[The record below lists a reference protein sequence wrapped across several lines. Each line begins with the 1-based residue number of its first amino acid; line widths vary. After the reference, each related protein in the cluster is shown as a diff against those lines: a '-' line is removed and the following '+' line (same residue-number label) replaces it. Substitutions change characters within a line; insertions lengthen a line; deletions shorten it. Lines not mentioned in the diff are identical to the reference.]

1 MTFRI
6 KVFALISLLAGYMF
20 HMSQNPVDLL
30 AVGPGEDGYCI
41 PASVSKVLKFWGIN
55 VSVKEIE
62 KRMSILK
69 DVNGV
74 YKEGQFQIGAISEAL
89 EGFGLKVVF
98 RVGNLEEIETLLE
111 KRIPPLIHC
120 YLDNTTHIWILT
132 GYRTFPRYYS
142 FSDSDSCSYA
152 ILSRSRLL
160 NVWDQQNFEYLVI
173 APPEKIPDWCVDNSA
188 FNVAK
193 GKASLLYSAFMDGVS
208 RKSQEEIL
216 SIFQLIK
223 KEMETDQPGYELYNN
238 LISCYAA
245 SVAKNNEKTIS
256 AIEEL
261 LKFKRNY
268 ERFLFFLAKL
278 RIENGQH
285 EKGKMDLE
293 SYIKMRPTD
302 ESAARY
308 LASYTKM

>member
-1 MTFRI
+1 
-6 KVFALISLLAGYMF
+6 
-20 HMSQNPVDLL
+20 MSN
-30 AVGPGEDGYCI
+30 
-41 PASVSKVLKFWGIN
+41 
-55 VSVKEIE
+55 
-62 KRMSILK
+62 LK

-74 YKEGQFQIGAISEAL
+74 YKKGQYQIGAIPEAL
-89 EGFGLKVVF
+89 EGLGLKVVF

-120 YLDNTTHIWILT
+120 YLDNVTHVWILT
-132 GYRTFPRYYS
+132 GYRTFPGYYS
-142 FSDSDSCSYA
+142 FSDSDSRSYA

-173 APPEKIPDWCVDNSA
+173 APPEKIPDWCVNNSA
-188 FNVAK
+188 FYSAR
-193 GKASLLYSAFMDGVS
+193 GKASLLYSAFLDGASSKS
-208 RKSQEEIL
+208 REEIL
-216 SIFQLIK
+216 SIFQLLK

-238 LISCYAA
+238 LISCYGA
-245 SVAKNNEKTIS
+245 SMGENDEQLIFALEK
-256 AIEEL
+256 L
-261 LKFKRNY
+261 LKVKRNY
-268 ERFLFFLAKL
+268 ERFLFFLAKQK
-278 RIENGQH
+278 IESGQH

>member
-6 KVFALISLLAGYMF
+6 KVFVLISLLAGYIF
-20 HMSQNPVDLL
+20 HVSQNPVDIMSL
-30 AVGPGEDGYCI
+30 GPGESGYCI
-41 PASVSKVLKFWGIN
+41 PASVSKVLKFWKIN

-62 KRMSILK
+62 KRMSNLK

-74 YKEGQFQIGAISEAL
+74 YKKGQYQIGAIPEAL
-89 EGFGLKVVF
+89 EGLGLKVVF

-120 YLDNTTHIWILT
+120 YLDNVTHVWILT
-132 GYRTFPRYYS
+132 GYRTFPGYYS
-142 FSDSDSCSYA
+142 FSDSDSRSYA

-173 APPEKIPDWCVDNSA
+173 APPEKIPDWCVNNSA
-188 FNVAK
+188 FYSAR
-193 GKASLLYSAFMDGVS
+193 GKASLLYSAFLDGASSKS
-208 RKSQEEIL
+208 REEIL
-216 SIFQLIK
+216 SIFQLLK

-238 LISCYAA
+238 LISCYGA
-245 SVAKNNEKTIS
+245 SMGENDEQLIFALEK
-256 AIEEL
+256 L
-261 LKFKRNY
+261 LKVKRNY

-278 RIENGQH
+278 KIESGQH